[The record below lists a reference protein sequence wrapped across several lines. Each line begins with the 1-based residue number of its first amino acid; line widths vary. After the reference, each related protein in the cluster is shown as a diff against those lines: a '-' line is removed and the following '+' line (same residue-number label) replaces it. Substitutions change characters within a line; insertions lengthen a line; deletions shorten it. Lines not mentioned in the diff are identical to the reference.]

1 MSSDFVS
8 ANQNSVLFMQSLASR
23 FKATTGPE
31 RLMRLMTIRLDGNII
46 NVIVDIKDGECT
58 QYYS

>member
-1 MSSDFVS
+1 MSSDLVN
-8 ANQNSVLFMQSLASR
+8 ANQNFVLFMQSLASR

-31 RLMRLMTIRLDGNII
+31 RLMRIMTIRLDGNII
-46 NVIVDIKDGECT
+46 NVIVDMKDGECT